1 MAATALSIST
11 KLGASADRERDLFR
25 RIAVFSGDGLER
37 RRVGDLLTLIWFDD
51 VARRAVLLGLTFA
64 IVGAAASVLW
74 AAKITTPS
82 PTSSG

>member
-1 MAATALSIST
+1 MRG
-11 KLGASADRERDLFR
+11 KDRERYLFR
-25 RIAVFSGDGLER
+25 RIGILSSDGLER

-74 AAKITTPS
+74 AAKITTPRV
-82 PTSSG
+82 TLRTGFIE